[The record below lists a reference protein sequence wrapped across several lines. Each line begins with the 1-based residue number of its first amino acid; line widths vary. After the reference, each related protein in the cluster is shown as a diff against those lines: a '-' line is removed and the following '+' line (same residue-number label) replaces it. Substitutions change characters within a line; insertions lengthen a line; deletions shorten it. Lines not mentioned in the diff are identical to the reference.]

1 MGKTTWGNSE
11 KLLGVIVD
19 LFRDVSVQ
27 LPVMTDKFCLSHSH
41 YSSLFG
47 MILCL
52 LSLIVRVLNRALKT
66 GIALLNV
73 VNLQNQ

>member
-1 MGKTTWGNSE
+1 MWGNSE
-11 KLLGVIVD
+11 KLLGVIAD
-19 LFRDVSVQ
+19 FIRDVSVQ
-27 LPVMTDKFCLSHSH
+27 LPVMTNKFCLSHSH
-41 YSSLFG
+41 HSSLFG